1 MRGLITKEL
10 LEKAKKAKSA
20 EKLLAFAKEN
30 EMEMAENEA
39 KEYYN
44 RFHALGELSDE
55 ELSSAAGGCGQ
66 STEQNARP
74 SQNKSH
80 VKQGNLR

>member
-1 MRGLITKEL
+1 MNEELIA
-10 LEKAKKAKSA
+10 KAKEAASA
-20 EKLLAFAKEN
+20 EELFAIAKEN
-30 EMEMAENEA
+30 NVEMTEETA
-39 KEYYN
+39 KELYD
-44 RFHALGELSDE
+44 RFHTSGELSDE